1 MPLKPFRL
9 AIGSQHGPR
18 SGVWRMWGNPKGDVY
33 VAVRCLGGIYKVSF
47 HKDGNCQYGFTDQ
60 YADTALS
67 RFGRQNRHLEKWR
80 LPPDPIVRVLQI
92 LIPESELRVATM
104 NDNKGVTWL
113 PIPRQGTI
121 GTISLYLTTPL
132 TQLELPETVQD
143 AWMIGNMNTRSRNA
157 WITYA
162 FTPLDKTLTQLIA
175 LEKQKLYAISM
186 NDVVPPGT
194 RATLW
199 DSKDDHDRHV
209 LELAYDGQNSS

>member
-18 SGVWRMWGNPKGDVY
+18 SGVWRMWSNSKGDVY

-60 YADTALS
+60 YAETALS

-80 LPPDPIVRVLQI
+80 LPPDPIVRVLRI
-92 LIPESELRVATM
+92 LIPESELREASM

-113 PIPRQGTI
+113 PIPLQ
-121 GTISLYLTTPL
+121 GTISLYLTTPS
-132 TQLELPETVQD
+132 TQLPETIQG
-143 AWMIGNMNTRSRNA
+143 AWMVGNMNTRSRNA

-162 FTPLDKTLTQLIA
+162 STPLDDTLTQLIA

-199 DSKDDHDRHV
+199 ESKDEHDRHV